1 MGPFKPTDGEWE
13 MEIKRTKQVEMANRI
28 LAACVPVDVQEREYW
43 QNGVYSALEAMR
55 CALLL
60 TPKEQDTIL
69 RAVAEELRK

>member
-1 MGPFKPTDGEWE
+1 
-13 MEIKRTKQVEMANRI
+13 MEIKRTEQIETVSRI
-28 LAACVPVDVQEREYW
+28 LTAHVPVDVQEREYW
-43 QNGVYSALEAMR
+43 QAGMYSALEAMR